1 MPGSSSRTV
10 PDPGDKTRVIMH
22 IRAYAIREK
31 GGTAEPFLYERT
43 LGGRDVLV
51 RITHCSLARGDI
63 QYIDN
68 DWGDARYP
76 LVPGHE
82 IVGIVEEAGS
92 DVADL
97 QTGDRVGVGYQQ
109 EACFEC
115 SFCRQGLEQLCPSQK
130 VIAVD
135 RYGGLA
141 EHLVVD
147 GRFAFRLPPQLDS
160 APSAP
165 LLSSGLTVYAGIL
178 RGGLAAGSRVAV
190 LGAGGLGHLAIQFL
204 HEMGHSVTAFSHS
217 PAKRELIERL
227 GGAFADSS
235 DPKGMR
241 ERQGEFDFILSTL
254 NVSYDL
260 DSYVRMLK
268 PQGQLC
274 LVAAPLTQLSLSGG
288 LLNNSRRSI
297 YGNYIGS
304 RADTVQMLEFS
315 AKHGIEAIVDVMPL
329 ARVNEAIE
337 RVRRRDVRM
346 GLVLAAVTQ
355 PAVTTTNEGI
365 ARPLRL
371 EPRARQPG
379 SFAASTSTFSMTG
392 GVASRSGA

>member
-1 MPGSSSRTV
+1 MR
-10 PDPGDKTRVIMH
+10 
-22 IRAYAIREK
+22 IRAHAIREK
-31 GGTAEPFLYERT
+31 GGAAEPFLYESTPGR
-43 LGGRDVLV
+43 RDVLV

-68 DWGDARYP
+68 DWGDTRFP

-92 DVADL
+92 EVADL
-97 QTGDRVGVGYQQ
+97 KMGDRVGVGYQQ

-115 SFCRQGLEQLCPSQK
+115 SFCRQDLEQLCPSQK

-141 EHLVVD
+141 EHIVVD
-147 GRFAFRLPPQLDS
+147 SRFAFRLPPQLDS

-178 RGGLAAGSRVAV
+178 RGGLAASSRVAV

-204 HEMGHSVTAFSHS
+204 HRMGHSVTAFSHS
-217 PAKRELIERL
+217 PAKRELIEQL
-227 GGAFADSS
+227 GGAFAESS
-235 DPKGMR
+235 DGKSMPDH
-241 ERQGEFDFILSTL
+241 QGAFDFILSTL
-254 NVSYDL
+254 NVAFDL
-260 DSYVRMLK
+260 DSFVRMLT

-274 LVAAPLTQLSLSGG
+274 LVASPLRPLSLSGG

-304 RADTVQMLEFS
+304 RADTIQMLEFS

-329 ARVNEAIE
+329 ARANEAIE

-346 GLVLAAVTQ
+346 GLVL
-355 PAVTTTNEGI
+355 E
-365 ARPLRL
+365 
-371 EPRARQPG
+371 
-379 SFAASTSTFSMTG
+379 S
-392 GVASRSGA
+392 

>member
-1 MPGSSSRTV
+1 MQ
-10 PDPGDKTRVIMH
+10 
-22 IRAYAIREK
+22 IRAHAIKEP
-31 GGTAEPFLYERT
+31 GGKAEPFLYERT
-43 LGGRDVLV
+43 LGDRDVLV

-82 IVGIVEEAGS
+82 IIGIVEEGGS

-97 QTGDRVGVGYQQ
+97 HHGDRVGIGYQQ
-109 EACFEC
+109 EACFDC
-115 SFCRQGLEQLCPSQK
+115 AFCRQGLEQLCPSQK

-135 RYGGLA
+135 RHGGLA
-141 EHLVVD
+141 EHIVVD
-147 GRFAFRLPPQLDS
+147 GRFAFRLPPELDS

-165 LLSSGLTVYAGIL
+165 LLSSGLTVYAGIV
-178 RGGLAAGSRVAV
+178 RAGLAAGSRVAV

-204 HEMGHSVTAFSHS
+204 HKMGHTVTAFSHS
-217 PAKRELIERL
+217 PAKRALVEEL
-227 GGAFADSS
+227 GGDFADSS
-235 DPKGMR
+235 DPQRLTGHQ
-241 ERQGEFDFILSTL
+241 EAFNFILSTL
-254 NVSYDL
+254 NVAFAL
-260 DSYVRMLK
+260 DAFVRMLT

-274 LVAAPLTQLSLSGG
+274 LVAAPLTQLPLSGG

-315 AKHGIEAIVDVMPL
+315 AKHGIEAIVDVMPM

-346 GLVLAAVTQ
+346 GLVL
-355 PAVTTTNEGI
+355 EG
-365 ARPLRL
+365 
-371 EPRARQPG
+371 
-379 SFAASTSTFSMTG
+379 S
-392 GVASRSGA
+392 VV